1 MHDFS
6 CQHALSVNSLV
17 MMGMTRISRENTIIE
32 HLLQIFLSLLM
43 DESSQVRLNII
54 SKLEHVNQVIRI
66 DLLSQSFLL
75 VLVELTEDRHWMF
88 SLQ

>member
-6 CQHALSVNSLV
+6 CQHAISVNSLV
-17 MMGMTRISRENTIIE
+17 MMGMTLISRKNTIVE

-54 SKLEHVNQVIRI
+54 SKLKHVNQGIQI
-66 DLLSQSFLL
+66 DQLSQFFLL
-75 VLVELTEDRHWMF
+75 VLV
-88 SLQ
+88 